1 MNFWDFLRK
10 NTSESEKG
18 YLKQLFSIAS
28 ADGHLDPI
36 ELDYIVAMGKQLNLS
51 EEEITAL
58 QDSTDAT
65 QRELRLPDHKEGQF
79 FMLFSLIN
87 LILADEEVHP
97 QEMKMTESIV
107 MRLGYAP
114 DTVHAIIDT
123 IQYNRDNGVSPE
135 DTYQHLK
142 RYLA

>member
-1 MNFWDFLRK
+1 MNFWSFLRK
-10 NTSESEKG
+10 NTSESEKD

-28 ADGHLDPI
+28 ADGHLDPT
-36 ELDYIVAMGKQLNLS
+36 ELDYIVSIGKQLNFS
-51 EEEITAL
+51 EEEINAL
-58 QDSTDAT
+58 QHSTDIT
-65 QRELRLPDHKEGQF
+65 RRELRLPNHEEGRF

-87 LILADEEVHP
+87 LILADDEVHP
-97 QEMKMTESIV
+97 QEMRITESIV

-114 DTVHAIIDT
+114 DTVHAIINT
-123 IQYNRDNGVSPE
+123 VQYNRANGISSE

>member
-1 MNFWDFLRK
+1 
-10 NTSESEKG
+10 
-18 YLKQLFSIAS
+18 
-28 ADGHLDPI
+28 
-36 ELDYIVAMGKQLNLS
+36 
-51 EEEITAL
+51 
-58 QDSTDAT
+58 
-65 QRELRLPDHKEGQF
+65 
-79 FMLFSLIN
+79 MLFSLIN